1 MAEDLQKVVGQRLK
15 LLRQE
20 KQLTQEQMSEKLN
33 IATST
38 YCKIEYGETDL
49 TLSRLSQI
57 AETLEMSA
65 IELFSKIDGDVCSIN
80 NYYNT
85 VGAGIA
91 KDNSTI
97 NMESNEDLRELVKA
111 NSRLIDMLSRQ
122 VEILEAKLQDKG
134 V

>member
-33 IATST
+33 LSTSA

-49 TLSRLSQI
+49 TLSRLNQI

-65 IELFSKIDGDVCSIN
+65 VELLNKIDGSVYNITHSSIVGIGCN
-80 NYYNT
+80 NNNT
-85 VGAGIA
+85 A
-91 KDNSTI
+91 
-97 NMESNEDLRELVKA
+97 NMQSNEDLRELVKA
-111 NSRLIDMLSRQ
+111 NSRLVDMLSRQ
-122 VEILEAKLQDKG
+122 METLEDKLKDKG

>member
-1 MAEDLQKVVGQRLK
+1 MAEDLQKIVGQRLK

-65 IELFSKIDGDVCSIN
+65 IELFSKIGGNV
-80 NYYNT
+80 YNIT
-85 VGAGIA
+85 NCEVGVAA
-91 KDNSTI
+91 TENSTANI
-97 NMESNEDLRELVKA
+97 ESDKYFCELMKA
-111 NSRLIDMLSRQ
+111 NSRLIDLLSRQ
-122 VEILEAKLQDKG
+122 IEALEAKLQNKE
-134 V
+134 